1 MSESSDL
8 VSLQVRIWVAEKD
21 VAKYFEALGAVF
33 YKIAREPECTLFE
46 VYQSQENKGEILVL
60 KNWNASKEWVVN
72 QVAMKRPYLDEY
84 HDIVE
89 PLFIKPKEVIIADRK
104 AGKFSVVKTNNGQVW
119 PADGHE

>member
-1 MSESSDL
+1 MSESTNL

-60 KNWNASKEWVVN
+60 KNW
-72 QVAMKRPYLDEY
+72 
-84 HDIVE
+84 
-89 PLFIKPKEVIIADRK
+89 
-104 AGKFSVVKTNNGQVW
+104 
-119 PADGHE
+119 